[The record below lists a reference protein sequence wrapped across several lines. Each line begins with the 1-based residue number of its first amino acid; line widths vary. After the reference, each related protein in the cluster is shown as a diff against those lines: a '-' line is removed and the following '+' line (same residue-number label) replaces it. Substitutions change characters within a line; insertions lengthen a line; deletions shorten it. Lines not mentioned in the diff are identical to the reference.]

1 MTLEEN
7 VRKHFLKA
15 ALEDISEYG
24 IYWTGSITGEQ
35 SPILQKLLLEHGYSV
50 MTHQPAPNYENAYFL
65 EQRYT
70 LKDVEHIALQRANSL
85 LGY

>member
-15 ALEDISEYG
+15 ALEDIREYG

-35 SPILQKLLLEHGYSV
+35 SRILEKLLLEHSYPI
-50 MTHQPAPNYENAYFL
+50 MTHQPGPNYENAYFL
-65 EQRYT
+65 EHRYT
-70 LKDVEHIALQRANSL
+70 LKDVEYIARQRAK
-85 LGY
+85 